1 MKPTVLCQICGK
13 LIELTDFNFDKHR
26 VCGKKCHQEWDWRY
40 SLGVMREEYR
50 SDPATFL
57 EVEQED
63 PKTCEDALRD
73 AISDIDIPL
82 FAVISHFGEAAS
94 AAEIMRKA
102 GVPNMLEGRVL
113 NLKVK

>member
-40 SLGVMREEYR
+40 SLGIMREEYR
-50 SDPATFL
+50 SDPAAIL
-57 EVEQED
+57 EVEQE
-63 PKTCEDALRD
+63 
-73 AISDIDIPL
+73 
-82 FAVISHFGEAAS
+82 AAS
-94 AAEIMRKA
+94 AAVLMRKA

-113 NLKVK
+113 GLKIK